1 MNTLRIRNAGR
12 NASAVAGFT
21 LLEVLITMF
30 VIALAL
36 LGTAGLQAY
45 AMKVSQSGQLRTEA
59 VILGLDLL
67 ERIEA
72 NNPGAIGGNYA
83 VDPLPTA
90 APSDCYAV
98 LCTPADLATYDL
110 VQFGTQLGATL
121 PSGTATVARAA
132 AGANLWTYT
141 IQINWVERITRGS
154 TTATTTAGTT
164 TVSGGGQTESFSYTV
179 NRTIYDRDVVL

>member
-1 MNTLRIRNAGR
+1 MNMLQTRNAG
-12 NASAVAGFT
+12 NARIREAGFT
-21 LLEVLITMF
+21 LLEILITMF

-45 AMKVSQSGQLRTEA
+45 AMKVSESGQLRTEA

-72 NNPGAIGGNYA
+72 NNPGAIAGNYVA
-83 VDPLPTA
+83 DPLPTA
-90 APSDCYAV
+90 APSDCYA
-98 LCTPADLATYDL
+98 LQCNPADIATYDL

-121 PSGTATVARAA
+121 PSGAATVTRVA

-141 IQINWVERITRGS
+141 IQINWVERTTRGS
-154 TTATTTAGTT
+154 NTATTL
-164 TVSGGGQTESFSYTV
+164 GQTEAYSYTV
-179 NRTIYDRDVVL
+179 SRTIYDQNAII

>member
-1 MNTLRIRNAGR
+1 MNPSRNR
-12 NASAVAGFT
+12 HASRGTNAVAGFT

-30 VIALAL
+30 VIAVAL

-72 NNPGAIGGNYA
+72 NNPGAVAGNYVA
-83 VDPLPTA
+83 DPLPTV

-98 LCTPADLATYDL
+98 QCTPADIATYDL
-110 VQFGTQLGATL
+110 VQFGSLLGATL
-121 PSGTATVARAA
+121 PSGAATVTRVA

-141 IQINWVERITRGS
+141 IQVNWVERTTRGS
-154 TTATTTAGTT
+154 NTATTL
-164 TVSGGGQTESFSYTV
+164 GQTEAYSYTV
-179 NRTIYDRDVVL
+179 SRTIYDQNATI

>member
-1 MNTLRIRNAGR
+1 MNTLQIRNAGGA
-12 NASAVAGFT
+12 NALAGFT

-30 VIALAL
+30 VIAVAL

-45 AMKVSQSGQLRTEA
+45 AMKISQSGQLRTEA

-72 NNPGAIGGNYA
+72 NNPGAVAGNYA

-90 APSDCYAV
+90 APSDCFAV
-98 LCTPADLATYDL
+98 MCTPADIATYDL
-110 VQFGTQLGATL
+110 VQFNTQLAATL
-121 PSGTATVARAA
+121 PAGAATVARVA

-141 IQINWVERITRGS
+141 IQINWVERTTRGS
-154 TTATTTAGTT
+154 TTTTTL
-164 TVSGGGQTESFSYTV
+164 GQTESFSYTV
-179 NRTIYDRDVVL
+179 SRTIYDQDAVI

>member
-1 MNTLRIRNAGR
+1 MSEFQMKHAGR
-12 NASAVAGFT
+12 VSSPVAGFT
-21 LLEVLITMF
+21 LLEVLVTMF

-45 AMKVSQSGQLRTEA
+45 AMKVTQSGQLRTEA

-72 NNPGAIGGNYA
+72 NNPGAIAGNYA

-90 APSDCYAV
+90 APSDCFAV
-98 LCTPADLATYDL
+98 MCTPADLATYDL
-110 VQFGTQLGATL
+110 VQFNTRLGAVL
-121 PSGTATVARAA
+121 PGGSATVTRAA

-141 IQINWVERITRGS
+141 IQVDWTERITRSS
-154 TTATTTAGTT
+154 TTTTGL
-164 TVSGGGQTESFSYTV
+164 GQTESFSYTV
-179 NRTIYDRDVVL
+179 NRTIYDRDAVL